1 MKMKNRLTLGMLALL
16 VAAPA
21 SADEIDDRV
30 RAIDDNL
37 SRIKDKLDGIVS
49 DSSSSDIDSA
59 LDYLNTVKSEV
70 DRLKSLDPQSDPGK
84 SMVYYYPDYIS
95 KFRESAQYLKRMK
108 DAQVKADESR
118 LHERCLEA
126 DKNLKSFMQNFIE
139 KKDPNGVSKISD
151 EAEKV
156 GRQYSDE
163 YKRLQE
169 VHSDMDR
176 ARGYARYFSE
186 SHGRWSDVKG
196 ELHDG
201 VSDIWDRWT
210 RRMEET
216 KSKCQELAKGRDA
229 DAVKDALAKLGDN
242 NRVRK
247 ELTEKLNQLL
257 DQTAS
262 YLSGAGARTGT
273 SEIDYALGYN
283 NEIASQL
290 EQLRNARGEDD
301 VAKRMTDVWPDKNKE
316 FRRSL
321 ELLKQVKPQQFSFDA
336 LSTTCKASEDQ
347 LMGTA
352 KNYLGNLDEA
362 DTGIK
367 VLTEQAEKAANE
379 TRQQLDAA
387 EKRLG
392 EQDRLLEDSK
402 RFSFDDGRWRTV
414 RDRLHET
421 ATAMQRHMKTK
432 LDESKAAC
440 GKLTQGVNHPDV
452 ASALKTLRDRD
463 LLVKTTL
470 ERVAKDYEDWKKER
484 RGLKPGGR
492 FRQESADKLLQAFC
506 DQDEFQIADRVQ
518 RVADEVASVMGNLQR
533 QYLDRIK
540 RMVAEVE
547 KVESTK
553 NPALKAE
560 ANRQKRN
567 MNAAYKRLED
577 AGNLG
582 ILRGRNNPKINMYLE
597 NGNKKHLALQTGC
610 TAMEYEIPG
619 GRIDCVNVSDG
630 SCEVIE
636 IKPNSPSGRSAGEK
650 QIADRKSVLEDLHR
664 NNQLKA
670 LLQRCVKDGNLNIR
684 YQVKYY
690 EYCPVGID
698 NIDVLTEDA
707 DE

>member
-1 MKMKNRLTLGMLALL
+1 MKMKTTLTAVMLALL

-30 RAIDDNL
+30 RSIDDNL

-49 DSSSSDIDSA
+49 DSSSSDIDYA
-59 LDYLNTVKSEV
+59 LDYLNNVKSEV
-70 DRLKSLDPQSDPGK
+70 DRLKSLDPQNDPGK

-95 KFRESAQYLKRMK
+95 KFRESAQSLKRMK

-118 LHERCLEA
+118 LHERCQEA
-126 DKNLKSFMQNFIE
+126 DRNLKSFMQNFVE
-139 KKDPNGVSKISD
+139 KKDPNGVTKISE

-169 VHSDMDR
+169 AHSEMDR
-176 ARGYARYFSE
+176 ARGYAKYFSE
-186 SHGRWSDVKG
+186 SHGRWSDVKS

-210 RRMEET
+210 RRMDET
-216 KSKCQELAKGRDA
+216 KSKCQELARGRDS
-229 DAVKDALAKLGDN
+229 DAVKDALAKLGDT
-242 NRVRK
+242 NRARR

-257 DQTAS
+257 DQTGS

-273 SEIDYALGYN
+273 SELDSALGYS

-290 EQLRNARGEDD
+290 DQLRNARGEDD
-301 VAKRMTDVWPDKNKE
+301 VAKRMTDVWPDKTKE
-316 FRRSL
+316 LRRSL
-321 ELLKQVKPQQFSFDA
+321 ELLKQVKQQQFSFDA
-336 LSTTCKASEDQ
+336 LPATCKTSEDQ
-347 LMGTA
+347 LMGTVRG
-352 KNYLGNLDEA
+352 YLGALDDA
-362 DTGIK
+362 DEG
-367 VLTEQAEKAANE
+367 VRVVTERSEKLGTE
-379 TRQQLDAA
+379 TRQQLEAS
-387 EKRLG
+387 ERKFG
-392 EQDRLLEDSK
+392 EQDRLLEEAK
-402 RFSFDDGRWRTV
+402 RFSFDEGRWRTV
-414 RDRLHET
+414 RERLHET
-421 ATAMQRHMKTK
+421 AGAMQRHMKTR

-440 GKLTQGVNHPDV
+440 GKLAQGTNNPDV
-452 ASALKTLRDRD
+452 VSALKTLKDRD
-463 LLVKTTL
+463 LLVKTSL
-470 ERVAKDYEDWKKER
+470 DRIAKDYESWKQER

-506 DQDEFQIADRVQ
+506 DGDEYQMADRVQ
-518 RVADEVASVMGNLQR
+518 RVADEVANVMGNLQR
-533 QYLDRIK
+533 QFLERLK
-540 RMVAEVE
+540 RLQSDL
-547 KVESTK
+547 KDVESTK
-553 NPALKAE
+553 NPTLKAE
-560 ANRQKRN
+560 VNRLKRN
-567 MNAAYKRLED
+567 ISAAYKRLED

-582 ILRGRNNPKINMYLE
+582 ILRGRNNPKVNMYLE

-636 IKPNSPSGRSAGEK
+636 IKPNSSSGRSAGEEQLSK
-650 QIADRKSVLEDLHR
+650 RRSVIEEMHR
-664 NNQLKA
+664 NKELKS
-670 LLQRCVKDGNLNIR
+670 LLQRCVKDGSLNIK

-690 EYCPVGID
+690 EYCPVGVD
-698 NIDVLTEDA
+698 NIDVMTEDA